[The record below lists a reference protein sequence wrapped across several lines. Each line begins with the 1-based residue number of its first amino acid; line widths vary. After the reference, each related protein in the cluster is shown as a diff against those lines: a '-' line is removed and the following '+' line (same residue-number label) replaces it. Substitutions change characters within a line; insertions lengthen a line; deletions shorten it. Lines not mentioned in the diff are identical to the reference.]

1 MTASRRSVGLNYFQT
16 GLRILFTI
24 FFWTKTQLWKLMWAF
39 LGCCIG
45 NNSSPVHSLMR
56 WFIYTLHF
64 AMAISLHD
72 AMKIFINRPSIDN
85 FSLMHVISSGL
96 SFCLFSVE
104 FFLSWFVWA
113 KLFVL
118 VGVITRIPLL
128 FSVPLSTMVVRSM
141 VYYQYSSTLSILSYC
156 ELHLAGVKGL
166 IDFKNWFLHF
176 NENTCSLGSALY
188 GS

>member
-1 MTASRRSVGLNYFQT
+1 MRASFQKRLIRLIHYTESRIVLKTGQYEKMFLHHVTASRRSVGLNYFQT

-45 NNSSPVHSLMR
+45 NNISPVHSLMR

-96 SFCLFSVE
+96 SFYV
-104 FFLSWFVWA
+104 FFL
-113 KLFVL
+113 
-118 VGVITRIPLL
+118 
-128 FSVPLSTMVVRSM
+128 LSFFYRGF
-141 VYYQYSSTLSILSYC
+141 C
-156 ELHLAGVKGL
+156 EL
-166 IDFKNWFLHF
+166 N
-176 NENTCSLGSALY
+176 CLY
-188 GS
+188 